1 LYIVLNKIVNENKA
15 IGIHSLCPLPRHTTT
30 IMEAHDDSLLMAAR
44 TAPRVSRDVTR
55 KKTAGKSRVSRPSTL
70 DAAAEYTLKDF
81 LADEPDLY
89 SVSDI
94 KVRYR

>member
-1 LYIVLNKIVNENKA
+1 M
-15 IGIHSLCPLPRHTTT
+15 HSLYQLPRHTTT

-55 KKTAGKSRVSRPSTL
+55 KKTAGKNSVGHSSTL

-94 KVRYR
+94 KVRYQ